1 MKKVYAVINLVVT
14 LLMIAANYYTNVAG
28 INGNTVGSLSG
39 EYTNYFTPA
48 GYAFSIWGI
57 IFIALLFHAY
67 YQIRKAFFDDAKAGF
82 LEDLGPWLI
91 IANLGNMAWL
101 FAWLYEYTGLSVL
114 IMAVILFSL
123 IKAMLN
129 LNMERWDAPF
139 KIIRWIW
146 WPIVIYAGWITV
158 ATVANISAYLA
169 KIGWLALFSEQTWAV
184 IMIVVAAAINLFV
197 LVTRSAR
204 EFVVVGIWAIWAI
217 AQRFWETETVIR
229 WTAIVC
235 CAVLF
240 MAISIHAYIYR
251 STLPFMRT
259 TEPEA

>member
-1 MKKVYAVINLVVT
+1 
-14 LLMIAANYYTNVAG
+14 MIATNYYTNVAG

-39 EYTNYFTPA
+39 EYDNHFTPA

-67 YQIRKAFFDDAKAGF
+67 YQIRKAFFDDANAGF

-91 IANLGNMAWL
+91 VANLGNMAWL
-101 FAWLYEYTGLSVL
+101 FAWLYEYTGLSVI
-114 IMAVILFSL
+114 IMAIILFSL

-129 LNMERWDAPF
+129 LNMQRWDAPF
-139 KIIRWIW
+139 KTIRWIW

-158 ATVANISAYLA
+158 AMVANVSAYLA
-169 KIGWLALFSEQTWAV
+169 KIGWSAVFEEQTWAM
-184 IMIVVAAAINLFV
+184 IMIVVATAVNLFI

-204 EFVVVGIWAIWAI
+204 EFVVVGIWAIWSI
-217 AQRFWETETVIR
+217 AQRFWDVEPGIQ
-229 WTAIVC
+229 WTAVVC

-240 MAISIHAYIYR
+240 VAINIHAFINR
-251 STLPFMRT
+251 KTLPGLRK
-259 TEPEA
+259 TEPKSA